1 MRVTAQLLDPASGAH
16 LWGDRWDRPSADVF
30 AIQSE
35 VAEAVAGQ
43 LGGYNGTIVTVDQDL
58 AKRKRPEDLGAYDR
72 YLVGWPISTW
82 ARSRASRRPSAPSS
96 AASPSTRRS
105 PAPGPA
111 SRGAICSCATRS
123 RTGAT
128 PLRRAIEAARR
139 AVALDARDGEAAAAL
154 AFALGEQGDLAES
167 EAMFDRALALNPS
180 SAEILTA
187 YASWASTFGKPEAG
201 VEAAQRALRL
211 NPNMPPA
218 ALAKNRYAFFMTGR
232 YDEALRLNARI
243 PREAYGRDD
252 FIYRAVLL
260 NETGNAG
267 DARAAVAEALERFP
281 TISVEG
287 WSGQAGYSDAERQRW
302 VATMRKAGFP
312 LCAGDAGAGRAVGG
326 AAADRVRVAAG
337 HMNVRR
343 LPIRPRRQTLPSLD
357 TRRPRMHVEQVFRD

>member
-1 MRVTAQLLDPASGAH
+1 MGAPARQLGLRYALEGSLQQEGHQVRVTAQLLDPASGAH

-43 LGGYNGTIVTVDQDL
+43 LGGYNGTIVTADQDL
-58 AKRKRPEDLGAYDR
+58 AKRKRPEDLGAYEQ
-72 YLVGWPISTW
+72 YLVGLASLNLGT
-82 ARSRASRRPSAPSS
+82 SQGSRRPSAPSS
-96 AASPSTRRS
+96 AASPSIRRS

-111 SRGAICSCATRS
+111 SRASYLQLRDQVEDGRD
-123 RTGAT
+123 
-128 PLRRAIEAARR
+128 PLRRAIDAARR
-139 AVALDARDGEAAAAL
+139 AVALDARDAEAAAAL

-167 EAMFDRALALNPS
+167 EAMFERALALNPS
-180 SAEILTA
+180 SAEILTS

-281 TISVEG
+281 SISVEG

-312 LCAGDAGAGRAVGG
+312 LCAGDQVLVERSV
-326 AAADRVRVAAG
+326 
-337 HMNVRR
+337 VRR
-343 LPIRPRRQTLPSLD
+343 LTECELQPAT
-357 TRRPRMHVEQVFRD
+357 